1 MNNGLK
7 SGLCLAAAMVI
18 GGLTVAGTL
27 EKIGVILCALL
38 LGCTIWFLLKDQKG
52 TTVRNNLDVP
62 QVPHITEREIL
73 INEFLEEYTLDKKY
87 KFELK
92 GITFTNAY
100 QMIKYHELIEFDQL
114 TMVIEPNNAYDPNAV
129 ALFFKKEKVGYVD
142 QDKAKGAKALVEQG
156 FNICYISNIKE
167 VYNDQ
172 TQKKMY
178 FVDIELPYKMKS

>member
-1 MNNGLK
+1 MNLKYTAIIVLIIGLILIIFPDTQFLGFIAIAS
-7 SGLCLAAAMVI
+7 SGLL
-18 GGLTVAGTL
+18 LTLNGI
-27 EKIGVILCALL
+27 KG
-38 LGCTIWFLLKDQKG
+38 KDS
-52 TTVRNNLDVP
+52 TDEPRHP
-62 QVPHITEREIL
+62 IPHITEREIL
-73 INEFLEEYTLDKKY
+73 INEFLEEYALDKKY

-114 TMVIEPNNAYDPNAV
+114 TMEIEPNNAYDPNAV

-167 VYNDQ
+167 VYNEQ

-178 FVDIELPYKMKS
+178 FVDITLPYKMKS